1 MKTILLMIS
10 ALAIIGFS
18 SCKKDNVDYQS
29 KGTIIGTDKGEC
41 MCCGGWFISIDNKI
55 YEFWS
60 LPDSTINLN
69 QEKFPLKVVLNWKSI
84 PSCRENLISIQS
96 IKLE

>member
-1 MKTILLMIS
+1 MKTIFTIIV
-10 ALAIIGFS
+10 LAIIEFY
-18 SCKKDNVDYQS
+18 SCKKDNVYYQS
-29 KGTIIGTDKGEC
+29 TGTITGPDRAEC
-41 MCCGGWFISIDNKI
+41 ACCGGWFISIDNKI

-69 QEKFPLKVVLNWKSI
+69 QEKFPLKVLLNWKSI